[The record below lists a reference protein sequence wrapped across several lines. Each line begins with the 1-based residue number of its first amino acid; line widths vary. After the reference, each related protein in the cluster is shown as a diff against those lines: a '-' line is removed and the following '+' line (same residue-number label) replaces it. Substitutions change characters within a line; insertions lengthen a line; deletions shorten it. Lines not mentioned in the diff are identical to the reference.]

1 MGVNLEVETKARA
14 SFESRSRKS
23 RIVEP
28 NILKTLLL
36 YTVAV
41 LGVKNLL
48 DSLKILKLYKRL
60 FQ

>member
-1 MGVNLEVETKARA
+1 MGVSLEAETETRA
-14 SFESRSRKS
+14 SSGSRSRKS

-28 NILKTLLL
+28 NTLKTLLL
-36 YTVAV
+36 YTIAL
-41 LGVKNLL
+41 LGVKSLL